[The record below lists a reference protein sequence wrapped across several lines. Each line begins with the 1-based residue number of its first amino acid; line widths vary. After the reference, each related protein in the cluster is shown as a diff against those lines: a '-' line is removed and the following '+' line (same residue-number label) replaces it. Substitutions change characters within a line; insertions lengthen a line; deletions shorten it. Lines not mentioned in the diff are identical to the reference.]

1 MRTSVVLLLAYLGIG
16 VSTNL
21 FLFHLTVLLR
31 RLDSDRE
38 RLRIAR
44 TLPPLARLI
53 DAGGADVAGRAV
65 AWGIVLLW
73 PLYLVPLFRWMG
85 EGEE

>member
-1 MRTSVVLLLAYLGIG
+1 MRTSVVLLLAYLAIG

-31 RLDSDRE
+31 HLDSERE

-44 TLPPLARLI
+44 TLPPLVRLI
-53 DAGGADVAGRAV
+53 EAGNADLALRAV
-65 AWGIVLLW
+65 SWGIVLLW